1 MPPGGGIA
9 NRRDRGA
16 RVGDLVRSLQRPS
29 IGQFGGRDRG
39 RWKRT
44 TGRPCAAAAG
54 KHQQQKRER
63 GERPP
68 RRPERMDA
76 PVPRVRRDDGR
87 VDVSLRSMVAEF
99 ANYRSW
105 IEWVPIVAM
114 LTVPLVFRGVPVV
127 IDAMVG
133 SFVGFVVISIT
144 MPLGRLAGSSERTRP
159 QVSSEAR

>member
-1 MPPGGGIA
+1 
-9 NRRDRGA
+9 
-16 RVGDLVRSLQRPS
+16 
-29 IGQFGGRDRG
+29 
-39 RWKRT
+39 
-44 TGRPCAAAAG
+44 
-54 KHQQQKRER
+54 
-63 GERPP
+63 
-68 RRPERMDA
+68 
-76 PVPRVRRDDGR
+76 
-87 VDVSLRSMVAEF
+87 MVAEF

-127 IDAMVG
+127 IGAMVG